1 LKDFKAV
8 THPPY
13 VRLIGDKMYS
23 KFMPAMDKSLGALSH
38 LLTKAE
44 NHCTAHKIDE
54 QALLGFRLF
63 PDMFPMTRQV
73 QLTCDFGARTA
84 ARLAGVEPQSFAD
97 VETTFNQLQERI
109 KAARAY
115 MADFKEAEFNGAETR
130 AIVLKMR
137 SGEKSFT
144 GSSYLQDFSTPQFY
158 FHMTTVY
165 NILRHNG
172 VTVGKRDFMGA

>member
-1 LKDFKAV
+1 MSWCLRFKDFKAV

-23 KFMPAMDKSLGALSH
+23 KFMPAMDKSLGALAH

-44 NHCTAHKIDE
+44 NHCTAHNIDE

-84 ARLAGVEPQSFAD
+84 ARLAGLNRKALQMWKQPLTNCKSVSKQSAPIWL
-97 VETTFNQLQERI
+97 TLKRPTSMAQ
-109 KAARAY
+109 KRAP
-115 MADFKEAEFNGAETR
+115 
-130 AIVLKMR
+130 LC
-137 SGEKSFT
+137 
-144 GSSYLQDFSTPQFY
+144 
-158 FHMTTVY
+158 
-165 NILRHNG
+165 
-172 VTVGKRDFMGA
+172 